1 MIPETLQIKIAKPGP
16 AADDD
21 ILDRRYTGAYQGIS
35 PHQAWQRA
43 RAEWPI
49 NRSRALKVRE
59 VVVVDR
65 EGTVLSIATLHDVV
79 TTDSGKS
86 VLEGTV
92 HPDDPRIGHPSVHP
106 HPHQNCINYY

>member
-1 MIPETLQIKIAKPGP
+1 MITETMQIKLGKPGP

-21 ILDRRYTGAYQGIS
+21 ILGRRYTGAYPGI
-35 PHQAWQRA
+35 PPQQAWQRA

-49 NRSRALKVRE
+49 KRSRALKVRE

-65 EGTVLSIATLHDVV
+65 IGTVLCVATLDDVV
-79 TTDSGKS
+79 ATASGKC

-92 HPDDPRIGHPSVHP
+92 HPDDPRIGRPSVHP
-106 HPHQNCINYY
+106 HPYQNCINYF